1 MFIIYSY
8 FVFSHHPTCP
18 YLCRKSKDMGGI
30 FDITLPH
37 SWAELTDRQL
47 LMVFSLFARDLAA
60 AEVKTLCL
68 MKWNRIRVITQLQ
81 PHRYLVKRGRQQTI
95 LTSKQIQTA
104 TATLDFLDNIPTTPV
119 RISRIGKHRALP
131 ANFEE
136 VPFEKYLYVENL
148 FQGFLHTQDDGL
160 LSQITQILYDSE
172 KLAPSKAEQV
182 NTFYWVAA
190 LKQYFATQFPHFFQ
204 PVDTLEK
211 DGDLLKS
218 TPSLYTRL
226 RDATNAQIRALTGGD
241 ITKEPTILK
250 MDTIRAL
257 TELDAKAAD
266 VEEIRRQSK
275 T

>member
-1 MFIIYSY
+1 
-8 FVFSHHPTCP
+8 
-18 YLCRKSKDMGGI
+18 MGEV
-30 FDITLPH
+30 FDITLPR
-37 SWAELTDRQL
+37 SWAELTDGQL
-47 LMVFSLFARDLAA
+47 LTVYNLFARELSA

-68 MKWNRIRVITQLQ
+68 MKWNKIQVITQWA
-81 PHRYLVKRGRQQTI
+81 PHRYLVKRDRQQTI

-104 TATLDFLDNIPTTPV
+104 TATLDFLDEIPPSPV
-119 RISRIGKHRALP
+119 RISRIGRHHALP

-160 LSQITQILYDSE
+160 LTQITQILYDSE

-257 TELDAKAAD
+257 TELDAKAED
-266 VEEIRRQSK
+266 SDYIRKSQSSNLK
-275 T
+275 SPI

>member
-1 MFIIYSY
+1 MGE
-8 FVFSHHPTCP
+8 VFE
-18 YLCRKSKDMGGI
+18 
-30 FDITLPH
+30 ITLPR
-37 SWAELTDRQL
+37 SWAELTDGQL
-47 LMVFSLFARDLAA
+47 LTVYNLFAREISA

-68 MKWNRIRVITQLQ
+68 MKWNKIQIITQWA

-104 TATLDFLDNIPTTPV
+104 TATLDFLDEIPTTPV
-119 RISRIGKHRALP
+119 RVSRIGRHRALP

-148 FQGFLHTQDDGL
+148 FQGFLHTQDDSL
-160 LSQITQILYDSE
+160 LTQITQILNDSE
-172 KLAPSKAEQV
+172 KNKPTKAKQV

-190 LKQYFATQFPHFFQ
+190 LKKYFATQFPHFFQ
-204 PVDTLEK
+204 PVESLEK
-211 DGDLLKS
+211 VSDLLKN
-218 TPSLYTRL
+218 TPSLYSRL
-226 RDATNAQIRALTGGD
+226 RDATNTQIRALTGGD

-266 VEEIRRQSK
+266 MEEFHRQSK
-275 T
+275 TQ